1 MAQFGLGTLR
11 KYPDFFYM
19 VTSSLNFAPTTAS
32 VSIHPPSCAQCH
44 RGMRLQL
51 VTLHPR
57 QPYEN
62 VALYK
67 CEHCGLMEIVP
78 DQCQIEPQGAY
89 LGQ

>member
-1 MAQFGLGTLR
+1 
-11 KYPDFFYM
+11 
-19 VTSSLNFAPTTAS
+19 
-32 VSIHPPSCAQCH
+32 
-44 RGMRLQL
+44 MRLQL

-78 DQCQIEPQGAY
+78 DRCQIKPRGAY
-89 LGQ
+89 FDRQLP